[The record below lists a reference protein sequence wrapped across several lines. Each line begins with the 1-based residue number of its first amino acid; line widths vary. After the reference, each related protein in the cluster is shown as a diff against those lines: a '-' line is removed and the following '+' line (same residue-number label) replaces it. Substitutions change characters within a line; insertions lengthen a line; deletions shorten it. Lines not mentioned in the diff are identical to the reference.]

1 MSLIV
6 EHLKQIY
13 TSPGLAERPVLD
25 IPNWRVEAG
34 EQVLLR
40 GVSGSGKTTLMNILA
55 GLLRPTQGE
64 VIVDGYRLFAHSEA
78 KRDRF
83 RAGRIGYVFQM
94 HHLIANLSAQEN
106 VEMPLIFAGN
116 GDFVQRRRLA
126 RAMLTRLGLAEFAD
140 HRPGQLSTGQRLRVT
155 VARSLITHP
164 HLLLADEPTA
174 ALDSFARDGVMELLQ
189 EICREEKAILIVAS
203 HDPVLNRRFDRIVD
217 LEGGKLCESGAVHFA
232 ALSHP
237 RPLDLAA

>member
-6 EHLKQIY
+6 ENLKQVY
-13 TSPGLAERPVLD
+13 ASPGLTEQPVLD
-25 IPNWRVEAG
+25 IPHWRVEAG

-55 GLLRPTQGE
+55 GLLRPTKGE

-94 HHLIANLSAQEN
+94 HHLISNLTAQEN
-106 VEMPLIFAGN
+106 VEMPLLFAGI
-116 GDFVQRRRLA
+116 GDYIQRRTIARSLLA
-126 RAMLTRLGLAEFAD
+126 RVGLVEFAH

-155 VARSLITHP
+155 VARSLITRP

-174 ALDSFARDGVMELLQ
+174 SLDPYARNGVMELLQ
-189 EICREEKAILIVAS
+189 GICQEEKAILIVAS
-203 HDPVLNRRFDRIVD
+203 HDPILNRRFDRVVD
-217 LEGGKLCESGAVHFA
+217 LEDGKLRESGAVRFTAPSLH
-232 ALSHP
+232 
-237 RPLDLAA
+237 RLDLAA

>member
-6 EHLKQIY
+6 ENLKQIY
-13 TSPGLAERPVLD
+13 TNPGLSEQPVLD
-25 IPNWRVEAG
+25 IPHWRVEAG

-64 VIVDGYRLFAHSEA
+64 VVVDGYRLFAHSDA

-94 HHLIANLSAQEN
+94 HHLISNLSAQEN

-116 GDFVQRRRLA
+116 GDYLQRQRLA
-126 RAMLTRLGLAEFAD
+126 RALLTRLGLAEFAN
-140 HRPGQLSTGQRLRVT
+140 HRPVQLSTGQRLRVT
-155 VARSLITHP
+155 VARSLSTRP

-174 ALDSFARDGVMELLQ
+174 ALDPYARDGVMVLLQ
-189 EICREEKAILIVAS
+189 EICREENAILIVAS
-203 HDPVLNRRFDRIVD
+203 HDPAVNRRFDRIVD
-217 LEGGKLCESGAVHFA
+217 IEDGRLIESTPTRLTG
-232 ALSHP
+232 LSNWIP
-237 RPLDLAA
+237 QELAA

>member
-6 EHLKQIY
+6 ENLTHAY
-13 TSPGLAERPVLD
+13 TSPGLSERAVLD
-25 IPNWRVEAG
+25 IPHWQVEAG

-40 GVSGSGKTTLMNILA
+40 GISGSGKTTLMNILA

-64 VIVDGYRLFAHSEA
+64 VTVDGYRLFAHSEA

-94 HHLIANLSAQEN
+94 HHLISNLSAQEN
-106 VEMPLIFAGN
+106 VEMPLIFAGK
-116 GDFVQRRRLA
+116 GDYIQRRLLS
-126 RAMLTRLGLAEFAD
+126 RALLTRLGLAEFTQ

-155 VARSLITHP
+155 VARSLITRP

-174 ALDSFARDGVMELLQ
+174 ALDPYARDSVMEMLQ

-203 HDPVLNRRFDRIVD
+203 HDPVLNRRFDRVVD
-217 LEGGKLCESGAVHFA
+217 LEAGKLRESGPARFVISDPRHLDMA
-232 ALSHP
+232 A
-237 RPLDLAA
+237 

>member
-1 MSLIV
+1 MSLLV
-6 EHLKQIY
+6 ENLKHVY
-13 TSPGLAERPVLD
+13 TSPGLTERSVLD
-25 IPNWRVEAG
+25 IPSWRVEAG

-64 VIVDGYRLFAHSEA
+64 VIVDNYRLFAHSDA

-94 HHLIANLSAQEN
+94 HHLISNLSAQEN

-116 GDFVQRRRLA
+116 GDYIQRRRLA
-126 RAMLTRLGLAEFAD
+126 RALLTRLGLAEFAN
-140 HRPGQLSTGQRLRVT
+140 HRPVQLSTGQRLRVT
-155 VARSLITHP
+155 VARSLSTRP
-164 HLLLADEPTA
+164 HMILADEPTA
-174 ALDSFARDGVMELLQ
+174 ALDPYARDGVMEMLQ

-217 LEGGKLCESGAVHFA
+217 LEGGKLRESGSARFAVSN
-232 ALSHP
+232 L